1 LPRPWIRDLRAY
13 ARATQ
18 SRLIVGAAAL
28 LLVVGGGLIW
38 LVYGKSAAV
47 LALVCMGLGVAPLVL
62 IAAFLGLAGWI
73 ARKDRRD

>member
-1 LPRPWIRDLRAY
+1 
-13 ARATQ
+13 
-18 SRLIVGAAAL
+18 VGAAAL

-47 LALVCMGLGVAPLVL
+47 LALVCMGLGVTPLAL

-73 ARKDRRD
+73 ARRDRRD